1 MNVRESLGGDF
12 YRLYRRRRLRRNL
25 GPLAVLAAPT
35 PARDLGG
42 QIGWASPWTASKMVR
57 LNGSGT
63 SGRITPDCT
72 STSSC
77 FPFKFTEITFK
88 AGEALALWQ
97 SGQPG

>member
-1 MNVRESLGGDF
+1 
-12 YRLYRRRRLRRNL
+12 
-25 GPLAVLAAPT
+25 
-35 PARDLGG
+35 
-42 QIGWASPWTASKMVR
+42 MVR